1 MTRLRNSWELAKI
14 SWGVLKSDRSLLW
27 IPALGAL
34 ATFAVL
40 GVLGV
45 VFLLTGIDS
54 GGDGAES
61 LAPIGYVLV
70 VVAYLALAFVS
81 VFFQAALVV
90 AANARLDGR
99 DTTLGDAVSVAG
111 TKVHR
116 LLPWAVVVATVSFI
130 IGQLERQEIIGIIIG
145 RLIGAAWSILTF
157 LAIPI
162 IVIEDAGPGRA
173 LKRSKDLLGKTW
185 GENITAQV
193 GFGFL
198 GLVALLPAAAL
209 IGIGA
214 AIGSAVV
221 LGVTIGVGVAWLAIV
236 TLVLSA
242 LTGIYRTALY
252 RYVSDGVAPAA
263 FAGADLGHAFAPA
276 RRRGR
281 RAAGGGFSGRGFGD

>member
-14 SWGVLKSDRSLLW
+14 SWGVIRSDRSLLW
-27 IPALGAL
+27 IPAFGALASLVVLAVLGAL
-34 ATFAVL
+34 
-40 GVLGV
+40 
-45 VFLLTGIDS
+45 FLLTGIDS
-54 GGDGAES
+54 DGNGAES
-61 LAPIGYVLV
+61 LQPMGYVLIA
-70 VVAYLALAFVS
+70 VAYLAMAFVS

-90 AANARLDGR
+90 GANARLDGR
-99 DTTLGDAVSVAG
+99 DTTVGDAVSAAG

-116 LLPWAVVVATVSFI
+116 LLPWAIVVATVSFI
-130 IGQLERQEIIGIIIG
+130 ISQLERQEILGVIVA

-193 GFGFL
+193 GFGLL
-198 GLVALLPAAAL
+198 GFVAMLPAAAV
-209 IGIGA
+209 IGIGV
-214 AIGSAVV
+214 AIGSPVV
-221 LGVTIGVGVAWLAIV
+221 LGVTIAVGVVWLAIV

-242 LTGIYRTALY
+242 LTGVYRTALY
-252 RYVSDGVAPAA
+252 RYVAEGVAPAA

-276 RRRGR
+276 RRRER